1 MAQSQVDRIKGKSIF
16 LIIGITFA
24 GFVIMMGLMASDFLE
39 GPSQYKETSYVTVAF
54 QNIDGK
60 VSVAGL
66 IGVSGIN
73 PTIVTRSST
82 ANQMI
87 LTVVNHDNGPHQFT
101 IDGLDISTKV
111 LEPNEKKADVLT
123 LSGGRE
129 GTYTYRDALNPEIAL
144 GEFKIVRVTA
154 FG

>member
-1 MAQSQVDRIKGKSIF
+1 MQVSVNKGKSIF
-16 LIIGITFA
+16 LIIGIAFA
-24 GFVIMMGLMASDFLE
+24 AFAVILGIKATEFLE
-39 GPSQYKETSYVTVAF
+39 GSSPYKETSYVTVAF

-66 IGVSGIN
+66 VGVSGIN

-87 LTVVNHDNGPHQFT
+87 LTVVNHDNVPHQFT
-101 IDGLDISTKV
+101 IDGLGISTKV

-123 LSGGRE
+123 LSGGKE
-129 GTYTYRDALNPEIAL
+129 GTYKYRDALNPEMAL